1 MKNPSKREIPHEKNK
16 KIAPVFSITN
26 AIFATFRKLN
36 ALPDSRS
43 FHFSDK
49 TKEE

>member
-1 MKNPSKREIPHEKNK
+1 MKNPSKQEISHEKNK
-16 KIAPVFSITN
+16 KNSARFLDNERYFT
-26 AIFATFRKLN
+26 TFRKLN